1 MRYGLLCT
9 SAPCTQLGPDEV
21 LMIPFLIA
29 RIAGSVGGDPF
40 SEQLR
45 DAAASQ
51 AFVMTL
57 TLN

>member
-1 MRYGLLCT
+1 
-9 SAPCTQLGPDEV
+9 
-21 LMIPFLIA
+21 MIPFLIA